1 MSPLAPLF
9 KVAFH
14 QRRASRFA
22 RPPRVRRRRPP
33 KLLELL
39 AHNPSAYRP
48 QRTRP
53 KYASTLVLIRT
64 ISVAR
69 RDRRRRRTTNQQAR
83 HAPQLRK
90 LRLEVLRVRE
100 HRGEDPVQFVG
111 PRRRLL
117 RAILVTVRAFRVLL
131 QPRVLSGRFA
141 QPRRGL
147 GFAVHGQAKAV
158 AERRVLGLGAG
169 FAGGWSFVDA
179 GGGGGGGGDLAQ
191 SAPGV
196 VRRSLAS
203 RIAVSNL
210 RRGPILMPIS
220 LRSASSRSK
229 NVVSSTASSRSRL
242 SRSLKPAFASSR
254 VMASGIVSRGSRR
267 RRVGSNTLSLDS
279 YLNHFAEPWRP
290 RLV

>member
-100 HRGEDPVQFVG
+100 HRGEDPVQLVG
-111 PRRRLL
+111 PRRGLL
-117 RAILVTVRAFRVLL
+117 RAILVVVRAFRVLL
-131 QPRVLSGRFA
+131 QPRVLGSR
-141 QPRRGL
+141 
-147 GFAVHGQAKAV
+147 
-158 AERRVLGLGAG
+158 LGARLCHAQ
-169 FAGGWSFVDA
+169 AGKPTAIEREDVSTRSPTTLGKIKPTN
-179 GGGGGGGGDLAQ
+179 GGVKKGT
-191 SAPGV
+191 
-196 VRRSLAS
+196 R
-203 RIAVSNL
+203 L
-210 RRGPILMPIS
+210 RR
-220 LRSASSRSK
+220 
-229 NVVSSTASSRSRL
+229 
-242 SRSLKPAFASSR
+242 
-254 VMASGIVSRGSRR
+254 
-267 RRVGSNTLSLDS
+267 
-279 YLNHFAEPWRP
+279 
-290 RLV
+290 

>member
-1 MSPLAPLF
+1 MRWAAFARPERRWCSRLWPPCRGGRLPARAWRRPDKAGMSPLAPLF

-83 HAPQLRK
+83 HIPQLRE

-100 HRGEDPVQFVG
+100 HRGEDPVQLVG
-111 PRRRLL
+111 PRRGLL
-117 RAILVTVRAFRVLL
+117 RAILVVVRAFRVLEQVSPARARL
-131 QPRVLSGRFA
+131 FCAGAPSRPRSGRA
-141 QPRRGL
+141 R
-147 GFAVHGQAKAV
+147 
-158 AERRVLGLGAG
+158 
-169 FAGGWSFVDA
+169 
-179 GGGGGGGGDLAQ
+179 
-191 SAPGV
+191 
-196 VRRSLAS
+196 
-203 RIAVSNL
+203 
-210 RRGPILMPIS
+210 
-220 LRSASSRSK
+220 
-229 NVVSSTASSRSRL
+229 
-242 SRSLKPAFASSR
+242 
-254 VMASGIVSRGSRR
+254 VSRGGGLSSTPEAAAAAAATLPSRR
-267 RRVGSNTLSLDS
+267 RASCGG
-279 YLNHFAEPWRP
+279 PWP
-290 RLV
+290 LV